1 MVFGV
6 AILAA
11 VTRTAIRIHLKQRLQ
26 IDDGFLFLACVCLI
40 ATTILLYKM
49 VTDIYF
55 FQSLSS
61 DPSAVAIP
69 MDIVSR
75 IDWFQKSDS
84 AYLFVTWT
92 AIFAVKFSFLAFFR
106 RLIDRLGSIIIYW
119 KVVIG
124 FTASAFAF
132 CVCDGFIACPQRG
145 LSASQSI

>member
-92 AIFAVKFSFLAFFR
+92 AHFR
-106 RLIDRLGSIIIYW
+106 REVLIPSVFQTFNRSPKEHHYLLEGCYRLHSLCFR
-119 KVVIG
+119 VL
-124 FTASAFAF
+124 
-132 CVCDGFIACPQRG
+132 C
-145 LSASQSI
+145 L